1 MVGPQHGTSGEPSRD
16 SAKRTARR
24 ALGAASEAGGK
35 AADAVER
42 STGNPWFERGAR
54 AGYVAN
60 GILHGVLGVL
70 VFRLALGERESA
82 DQTGALEKIS
92 QQPFGAVL
100 LWACA
105 GGCVLLGLWYL
116 VSAVFDKGGLRTL
129 KRNKPTSKSGLQR
142 WKPVLRNVGL
152 GVTFLAVGGLFV
164 LFAVGSSPDSSENTS
179 RLSARLMSTPG
190 GSFLLM
196 LLGAAILGAGLFFA
210 YRGILHK
217 FEDSLNLPSGPGA
230 RRAVRIL
237 GMVGYIAKGVALGLL
252 GLLFI
257 VATLQHDPEESTG
270 LDGALKSLRDHQYGA
285 PLLAVIGAGLFCY
298 GGYLVLRSRYD
309 KME

>member
-1 MVGPQHGTSGEPSRD
+1 MD
-16 SAKRTARR
+16 
-24 ALGAASEAGGK
+24 AASEAGGK

-42 STGNPWFERGAR
+42 STDNPWFERGAR

-60 GILHGVLGVL
+60 GILHGMLGVL
-70 VFRLALGERESA
+70 AFQLALGEKASA

-100 LWACA
+100 LWAGFAACL
-105 GGCVLLGLWYL
+105 LLGLWHL

-129 KRNKPTSKSGLQR
+129 KRNKPTTKSGLKR
-142 WKPVLRNVGL
+142 WKPILKNLGL
-152 GVTFLAVGGLFV
+152 GVTFLAVSGLFV
-164 LFAVGSSPDSSENTS
+164 LFAAGSSPDSSENTS
-179 RLSARLMSTPG
+179 RFSAQLMSTPG
-190 GSFLLM
+190 GTFLLL
-196 LLGAAILGAGLFFA
+196 LLGAVILAAGLFFA

-217 FEDSLNLPSGPGA
+217 FEDELALPSGRTA

-270 LDGALKSLRDHQYGA
+270 LDGALKSLGDHPYGP
-285 PLLAVIGAGLFCY
+285 PLLAVIGVGLLCY

-309 KME
+309 RMD

>member
-1 MVGPQHGTSGEPSRD
+1 MD
-16 SAKRTARR
+16 
-24 ALGAASEAGGK
+24 AASEAGGK

-70 VFRLALGERESA
+70 VFQLALGERESA

-100 LWACA
+100 LWAGFA
-105 GGCVLLGLWYL
+105 GCLLLGLWHL

-129 KRNKPTSKSGLQR
+129 KRNKPNTKPGLR
-142 WKPVLRNVGL
+142 KWKPILRNLGL
-152 GVTFLAVGGLFV
+152 GVTFLAVGGLFAV
-164 LFAVGSSPDSSENTS
+164 FALGSSPDSSENTS
-179 RLSARLMSTPG
+179 KLSANLMSTPG
-190 GSFLLM
+190 GSALLL
-196 LLGAAILGAGLFFA
+196 LLGAIILGVGLFFA

-217 FEDSLNLPSGPGA
+217 FEDELALPSGPGA
-230 RRAVRIL
+230 RRAVRVL
-237 GMVGYIAKGVALGLL
+237 GMVGYIAKGLALGFL

-257 VATLQHDPEESTG
+257 VTTIQHDPEESTG
-270 LDGALKSLRDHQYGA
+270 LDGALKSLRDHQYGV
-285 PLLAVIGAGLFCY
+285 PLLAVIGVGLFCY

-309 KME
+309 KMD

>member
-1 MVGPQHGTSGEPSRD
+1 MVGPQHSASGEPSKD
-16 SAKRTARR
+16 DAKRTARK
-24 ALGAASEAGGK
+24 ALDAASEAGGK
-35 AADAVER
+35 TADAVER

-70 VFRLALGERESA
+70 AFRLAMGERESA

-92 QQPFGAVL
+92 EQPFGAML
-100 LWACA
+100 LWASFAACL
-105 GGCVLLGLWYL
+105 LLGLWHL

-129 KRNKPTSKSGLQR
+129 KRNKPTSKSGLRR
-142 WKPVLRNVGL
+142 WKPILRNLGL
-152 GVTFLAVGGLFV
+152 GITFLAVSGLFA
-164 LFAVGSSPDSSENTS
+164 LFALGSNPDSSENTS
-179 RLSARLMSTPG
+179 ELSARLMSTPG
-190 GSFLLM
+190 GSFLLL
-196 LLGAAILGAGLFFA
+196 LLGAIILGVGLFFA

-217 FEDSLNLPSGPGA
+217 FEDELALPSSPRP

-285 PLLAVIGAGLFCY
+285 PLLATIGVGLLCY
-298 GGYLVLRSRYD
+298 GAYLVLRSRYD
-309 KME
+309 KMD